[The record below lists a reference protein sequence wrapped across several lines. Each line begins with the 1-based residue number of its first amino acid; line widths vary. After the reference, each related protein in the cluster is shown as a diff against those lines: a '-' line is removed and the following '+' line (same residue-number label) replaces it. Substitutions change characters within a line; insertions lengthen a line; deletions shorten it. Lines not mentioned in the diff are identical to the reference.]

1 MKMTIRKLAPGLIAL
16 ATFSVGL
23 VLGAVLSSRAI
34 QPAKPRDTTAL
45 EQNKPQQ
52 AAFKSEPVQ
61 ETISA
66 KEQDCQTCA
75 EDRYCALCGYLDAIE
90 IIRHDDTYDFAGR
103 VFKNLSEHPIYVDLD
118 LGESIENQTIL
129 LRGASPYVEFKIEQ
143 QFETSLTVM
152 DEGPHLDLTDWKHY
166 RSEWREIKKLDDNKF
181 LTLKLSEADSSRFP
195 KVSMREIYS
204 EVARRGDDKWTKL
217 ARSAKT
223 VNDYPLGV
231 GVSKISLRIKVR
243 EDNQW
248 RVIKRLE
255 FIIPMGC

>member
-1 MKMTIRKLAPGLIAL
+1 MKKIVRKIMPGLIAL
-16 ATFSVGL
+16 LTFAAGL
-23 VLGAVLSSRAI
+23 ILGAALPSRES
-34 QPAKPRDTTAL
+34 QQAKPPTASL
-45 EQNKPQQ
+45 PEQSKPPQQ
-52 AAFKSEPVQ
+52 AIKTQPAEENIV
-61 ETISA
+61 A
-66 KEQDCQTCA
+66 AEQDCRTCV
-75 EDRYCALCGYLDAIE
+75 EDKYCDLCGYLSAIE
-90 IIRHDDTYDFAGR
+90 IARHDDTYPIAQR
-103 VFKNLSEHPIYVDLD
+103 TFKNLSEHPIYVDLD
-118 LGESIENQTIL
+118 LGESIENQIIL
-129 LRGASPYVEFKIEQ
+129 LRGASPDLEFKIEQ

-181 LTLKLSEADSSRFP
+181 LALKLSEADSSRFP
-195 KVSMREIYS
+195 KVSMREIYR
-204 EVARRGDDKWTKL
+204 EVSRRGDDKWAKL

-243 EDNQW
+243 EDKQW